1 MSLQKE
7 SFPVV
12 GMSCAA
18 CAVSV
23 ESIVASIKGV
33 DSASVN
39 YANQQLQVEYEP
51 QLTSPTLFKEAV
63 LSIGYDLLINSVTAK
78 DEQEEA
84 QKKQLIAL

>member
-33 DSASVN
+33 AAASVN
-39 YANQQLQVEYEP
+39 YANQQLQVQYES
-51 QLTSPTLFKEAV
+51 QTTNPTLFKEAV
-63 LSIGYDLLINSVTAK
+63 LAIGYDLLINSTTAK
-78 DEQEEA
+78 DEQ
-84 QKKQLIAL
+84 